1 MIKKWK
7 RIDDTGDIDDYIRL
21 IKEMKK
27 NKIVKNLTEWEK
39 QNEKKFF
46 NLEKQINIIL
56 KLLSENRDLNI
67 KFLEIIVKLKRRLKM
82 EKHFK
87 KMDQHKL
94 EIADIKE

>member
-39 QNEKKFF
+39 QNGKKFS
-46 NLEKQINIIL
+46 NLEKQINIVL
-56 KLLSENRDLNI
+56 KSLSENRNLRI
-67 KFLEIIVKLKRRLKM
+67 KLLETIVKLKFRLEM
-82 EKHFK
+82 EKHFRK
-87 KMDQHKL
+87 IDQNKL
-94 EIADIKE
+94 EIKGVV